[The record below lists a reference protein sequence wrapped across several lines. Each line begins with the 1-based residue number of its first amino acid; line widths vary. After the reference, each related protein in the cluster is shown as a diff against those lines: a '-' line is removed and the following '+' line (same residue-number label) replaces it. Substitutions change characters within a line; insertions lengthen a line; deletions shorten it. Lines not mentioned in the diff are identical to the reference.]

1 VNISAPSA
9 SLTRTG
15 PITYTITYGGADAV
29 TLVAGNVTLNTT
41 GDATGTVAVT
51 GSGNVTRT
59 VTISSITGNGTL
71 GISIASGT
79 ASDTA
84 GNTAPSAGPSP
95 TFTVDNTAPTVNI
108 GAPSASLT
116 RTGPITYTITYGGA
130 DAVTLVAGDV
140 TLNATGGATGSVAVT
155 GTGNVT
161 RTVTI
166 SSITGNGTLGISIAA
181 ATASDNAG
189 NTAPASGPSTTFTV
203 DNTAPTVNIGAPSA
217 SLTRTGP
224 ISYTITYGGADA
236 VTLVAGDVTL
246 NATGGATGSV
256 AVTGTGNVTRTVTIS
271 SITGNGTLGISIA
284 SGTATDNAGNT
295 APSSG
300 PSTTFTVDNTAPSVN
315 ISAPSASLTRTG
327 PITYTITYGG
337 ADAVTLVAGDVTL
350 NATGGATGSVA
361 VTGTGNVTRTV
372 TISSITGNGT
382 LGISIAAATASDNA
396 GNTAPASGPS
406 TTFTVDNTAPT
417 VNISAPSASLTRTG
431 PITYTI
437 TYGGADAVTLVAGNV
452 TLNATGGATGSVA
465 VTGTGN
471 VTRTVTI
478 SSITGN
484 GTLGI
489 SIAAATAS
497 DNAGNTAPAAGPS
510 TTFTVDNTAPSVNI
524 SAPSASLTRT
534 GPITYTVTYG
544 GADAVTLAAGNVTL
558 NTTGDATGTVTVTG
572 TGNVTRTVTISSITG
587 NGTLGISIAS
597 GTATDNAGNTAPAAG
612 PSATFTVDNTGP
624 SATVITSLT
633 ASPTAGSVVDF
644 AVHFSEEVQE
654 FNDIA
659 DLVITVTG
667 TVAYGGVTISGGP
680 QDYTVS
686 ITGVTGDGTLSL
698 AVSTASDVEDLTQN
712 PFEFSVTSALVT
724 IEHTAP
730 TVSITSPVPDPTHVS
745 PIPVTVTF
753 SKSVTGFELS
763 DVDVSNALAGNFQT
777 VDAAHYTLE
786 LAPLDQGVVSA
797 SVAAGVAQDT
807 VGHPN
812 LASAPFHRAFD
823 SIAPTATFAL
833 AMPSPTADD
842 ALVFEVVFSEP
853 LSAGLVTGDIVLT
866 GTLAAAA
873 DYSVAGVHP
882 ARTITVTPADPSA
895 DGTIGISIGAGLT
908 DAAGN
913 SYAGGASELYT
924 VRNWFGFQG
933 EPQAAR
939 VYTGESLQFS
949 VSATH
954 GNSTPSYQWWFEDG
968 AQAPAP
974 LGGNSAALTIEP
986 ALLTSA
992 GRYWCVV
999 TYFGADFTSDSN
1011 TLEVAEHLRITQQ
1024 PVGGVFCAG
1033 QAVPLSV
1040 LTAGGFQPLTYEWRK
1055 EGVPIPGADDW
1066 LYTIAAAQNEHA
1078 GTYTVT
1084 VLDAHEDSEM
1094 SVEAQLAME
1103 ERPLPGAGLA
1113 GMAVLFG
1120 CLALLGIRVAGANRP
1135 QDR

>member
-1 VNISAPSA
+1 VDNTAPTVNIGAPSA

-51 GSGNVTRT
+51 GTGDVTRT

-84 GNTAPSAGPSP
+84 GNTAP
-95 TFTVDNTAPTVNI
+95 
-108 GAPSASLT
+108 
-116 RTGPITYTITYGGA
+116 
-130 DAVTLVAGDV
+130 
-140 TLNATGGATGSVAVT
+140 
-155 GTGNVT
+155 
-161 RTVTI
+161 
-166 SSITGNGTLGISIAA
+166 AA
-181 ATASDNAG
+181 
-189 NTAPASGPSTTFTV
+189 
-203 DNTAPTVNIGAPSA
+203 
-217 SLTRTGP
+217 
-224 ISYTITYGGADA
+224 
-236 VTLVAGDVTL
+236 
-246 NATGGATGSV
+246 
-256 AVTGTGNVTRTVTIS
+256 
-271 SITGNGTLGISIA
+271 
-284 SGTATDNAGNT
+284 
-295 APSSG
+295 
-300 PSTTFTVDNTAPSVN
+300 
-315 ISAPSASLTRTG
+315 
-327 PITYTITYGG
+327 
-337 ADAVTLVAGDVTL
+337 
-350 NATGGATGSVA
+350 
-361 VTGTGNVTRTV
+361 
-372 TISSITGNGT
+372 
-382 LGISIAAATASDNA
+382 
-396 GNTAPASGPS
+396 GPS

-417 VNISAPSASLTRTG
+417 VNISAPSASLTR
-431 PITYTI
+431 
-437 TYGGADAVTLVAGNV
+437 
-452 TLNATGGATGSVA
+452 S
-465 VTGTGN
+465 
-471 VTRTVTI
+471 
-478 SSITGN
+478 
-484 GTLGI
+484 
-489 SIAAATAS
+489 
-497 DNAGNTAPAAGPS
+497 
-510 TTFTVDNTAPSVNI
+510 
-524 SAPSASLTRT
+524 

-544 GADAVTLAAGNVTL
+544 GADAVTLVAGDVTL
-558 NTTGDATGTVTVTG
+558 NATGGATGTVTVTG

-597 GTATDNAGNTAPAAG
+597 GTASDTAGNTAPAAG

-633 ASPTAGSVVDF
+633 ASPTGGSVVDF

-659 DLVITVTG
+659 DLVIAVTG
-667 TVAYGGVTISGGP
+667 TVTYGGVTISGGP

-777 VDAAHYTLE
+777 IDAAHYTLE

-812 LASAPFHRAFD
+812 LASAPFQRAFD

-882 ARTITVTPADPSA
+882 ARTVTVTPTDPGA

-939 VYTGESLQFS
+939 VYTGEALQFS
-949 VSATH
+949 VSANH
-954 GNSTPSYQWWFEDG
+954 GSSTPSYQWWFEDG
-968 AQAPAP
+968 AQAPVP
-974 LGGNSAALTIEP
+974 DGGNSPVLAIEP

-1011 TLEVAEHLRITQQ
+1011 SLEVADHLRITQQ
-1024 PVGGVFCAG
+1024 PVGGIFCPG
-1033 QAVPLSV
+1033 QEVPLSV

-1066 LYTIAAAQNEHA
+1066 LYTIAAAQDEHA
-1078 GTYTVT
+1078 GAYTVT
-1084 VLDAHEDSEM
+1084 VLDAHEDSEI

-1103 ERPLPGAGLA
+1103 ERPLPAAGLA

-1120 CLALLGIRVAGANRP
+1120 CLALFGIRVAGANRP